1 MSASGLASAAAGD
14 MAGVV
19 AGCQQMK
26 TMLGQIN
33 MVRAQLE
40 NENCKHAKGK
50 IAAATQT
57 AAGGTGTGQNLQVR
71 VGQSEVKLQEIAKLL
86 GTLAGMCD
94 GAAQHAKGVENDI
107 RQWAATLRS

>member
-1 MSASGLASAAAGD
+1 MSASALASAAAGD
-14 MAGVV
+14 MAKVV

-33 MVRAQLE
+33 AVRAILE
-40 NENCKHAKGK
+40 NENCHNAKGK
-50 IAAATQT
+50 ISSATEV

-71 VGQSEVKLQEIAKLL
+71 VGQSEVKLQEISKLL

-94 GAAQHAKGVENDI
+94 GAASHAKGVENDI